1 MAGTIVREV
10 PEQVRSAIDIEASAV
25 LQRLFKFN
33 LVEIVMRQTKDLGAL
48 LLLYAAASLLHFIHN
63 AQYLTDYPGLPTSWS
78 QSGVYL
84 AWMGMTAIGA
94 LGWLLLR
101 KGFEWLGLAVLAGYA
116 ALGLDSLGHYVLASF
131 SAHTLMM
138 NATILVEVTA
148 AALVMIQVARMLTR
162 KMFAPVRSR

>member
-1 MAGTIVREV
+1 
-10 PEQVRSAIDIEASAV
+10 
-25 LQRLFKFN
+25 
-33 LVEIVMRQTKDLGAL
+33 MRQTKDLGVL
-48 LLLYAAASLLHFIHN
+48 LLLYATASLLHFIHN
-63 AQYLTDYPGLPTSWS
+63 AQYLASYPGLPASWS

-84 AWMGMTAIGA
+84 AWLGMSAVGVS
-94 LGWLLLR
+94 GWLLLK
-101 KGFEWLGLAVLAGYA
+101 KGYEWFGLAVLAGYA